1 MTTQMLDYRLKYINQ
16 IQDGQEILSG
26 SYKHPLSPEKLPS
39 QNCMFQP
46 QFNKIR

>member
-1 MTTQMLDYRLKYINQ
+1 MKNEQKDNHLKEWINVKNA
-16 IQDGQEILSG
+16 GRFVSG